1 VGILEQPWNKTTRIL
16 AFLGIVVVLILAF
29 WYFSGIISPVVIAAI
44 FAYVLHPAVDFLTTK
59 TKISHSRGV
68 FIVYVVSLLLIAA
81 LLAWLT
87 PELIQQLR
95 VLVLELEELQIF
107 YAEFLTKPVVVFG
120 ETIYLDQYLP
130 ALSTNTTDFVTP
142 VFENV
147 GTIVTIVTKNF
158 LATLIILVSTYYFLA
173 DGHRIQPLVEQL
185 VPENDREDIHYL
197 YEQLRHVWA
206 DYLRSQLVFM
216 FVVGL
221 VDSIVWLAIGL
232 PGAIILGFL
241 TGVTSFVHEIGAI
254 VSGILSVLAALIGG
268 SNFLAMSNFWF
279 AVLVFGLYMVLTGIK
294 NIWIRPIVVGR
305 HVHLHAGVVFVVV
318 IAALIF
324 HGALAAFLVIPVLVS
339 LLVVGRYLRRQILGL
354 PPFPPSQ
361 DPAQYFILSEKSQ
374 D

>member
-1 VGILEQPWNKTTRIL
+1 
-16 AFLGIVVVLILAF
+16 LGF

-44 FAYVLHPAVDFLTTK
+44 LAYVLHPAVDFLTAK
-59 TKISHSRGV
+59 TKVSHQVGV
-68 FIVYVVSLLLIAA
+68 VIVYVISLLLIAA

-87 PELIQQLR
+87 PELIHQTRILISE
-95 VLVLELEELQIF
+95 VEKLQIF
-107 YAEFLTKPVVVFG
+107 YADFISKPVVVFG
-120 ETIYLDQYLP
+120 ETVYPDQYLP
-130 ALSTNTTDFVTP
+130 PLSADTSDFMAP

-147 GTIVTIVTKNF
+147 GTIVEIVTKNF

-173 DGHRIQPLVEQL
+173 DGHRIQPLVERL
-185 VPENDREDIHYL
+185 APKDYREDIHFL

-241 TGVTSFVHEIGAI
+241 TGLTSFVHEIGAI

-268 SNFLAMSNFWF
+268 SNFLTMSNFWF
-279 AVLVFGLYMVLTGIK
+279 AVLVFVLYMILTGIK

-324 HGALAAFLVIPVLVS
+324 HGALAAFLVVPVLVS
-339 LLVVGRYLRRQILGL
+339 LLVVGRYLRRRILGL

-361 DPAQYFILSEKSQ
+361 DPSQYFTLSE
-374 D
+374 